1 MDHLGRHPMK
11 KQTLATV
18 LLAASSIL
26 ALEAYGGGMRGH
38 STPKTGPLVGL
49 FDEVLE
55 LYPDT
60 PLDHPVK
67 RLDVDMPRNTYAG
80 VHVLI
85 NGLRGTETIAFS
97 ESDDNGK
104 PTPGIQ
110 WYRLIDVPVTENT
123 GLDRNTE
130 KYSGMKNPY
139 VIRRAPFRIY
149 DPFRPV
155 SSPVTAESTSVALR
169 IEIPI
174 DSLASPGIH
183 RHRLQIEVDGHG
195 ESLEYVVHVHRAT
208 VPPLARAT
216 VTYINW
222 HSIDNICSAHNVTKW
237 SEPFWTMLAKYAH
250 TMARGRQNAF
260 WFIWGDYFTFDSV
273 GNVSTFR
280 RDLLE
285 RYIRVFLDAGMKTI
299 HGAPMFGRRNWTST
313 DMLLGLRAADDKE
326 VDAVSE
332 RGKRMLT
339 QMAQRIIAVMKDN
352 GWEGQWLQGVF
363 DEPEDA
369 FVDRYRVLVGV
380 LRGLK
385 PDIKIL
391 EATMTT
397 NVSGIVD
404 VWCPQV
410 QEYQA
415 NREFFD
421 KRKAAG
427 DRVWVYTCL
436 SPGGPWLNRLLDEER
451 LRQVYIGWAL
461 AKYDLQGYLHWGGNF
476 HTAKPFE
483 ELVRPHIE
491 GQYLPAGDSHILYPL
506 PEGPLSSHR
515 FEAHRIG
522 LEDYELLAQL
532 KSHDPARAQQII
544 DRVVQGFDKY
554 SKDVAS
560 YRAAK
565 DLLLN
570 AVDEFT
576 K

>member
-1 MDHLGRHPMK
+1 MK
-11 KQTLATV
+11 GQPITFAVLSLSFLFATNGIAGG
-18 LLAASSIL
+18 LPRKPAAK
-26 ALEAYGGGMRGH
+26 A
-38 STPKTGPLVGL
+38 GPVIGL
-49 FDEVLE
+49 FDEVQE
-55 LYPDT
+55 LFPDT
-60 PLDHPVK
+60 KLDRPVK
-67 RLDVDMPRNTYAG
+67 RLEVHMPRNAVAG
-80 VHVLI
+80 VHVMI
-85 NGLRGTETIAFS
+85 TGLQGTERIAFT
-97 ESDDNGK
+97 ELDEDGT
-104 PTPGIQ
+104 PTPGTR

-130 KYSGMKNPY
+130 KYSGMINPY
-139 VIRRAPFRIY
+139 AIRRAPFRIY

-155 SSPVTAESTSVALR
+155 ISPITAESTSVALR
-169 IEIPI
+169 VEIPI
-174 DSLASPGIH
+174 ETTASPKELH
-183 RHRLQIEVDGHG
+183 HRLHIEVDGHA
-195 ESLEYVVHVHRAT
+195 ETLEFVVTVHRAT
-208 VPPLARAT
+208 IPPLSRST

-237 SEPFWTMLAKYAH
+237 SEPFWAMLAKYAH

-273 GNVSTFR
+273 GNVASFQ

-285 RYIRVFLDAGMKTI
+285 RYIRVFLDADMRTI
-299 HGAPMFGRRNWTST
+299 HGAPMIGRRNWTSS
-313 DMLLGLRAADDKE
+313 DMLLGVRAADGKE

-332 RGKRMLT
+332 RGKRMLS
-339 QMAQRIIAVMKDN
+339 QMAQRIIAMMKEN
-352 GWEGQWLQGVF
+352 GWEDQWLQGVF

-369 FVDRYRVLVGV
+369 FVDRYRELVAV

-397 NVSGIVD
+397 NVSGLVD

-421 KRKAAG
+421 RRKAAG
-427 DRVWVYTCL
+427 DKVWVYTCL

-506 PEGPLSSHR
+506 PDGPLSSHR

-532 KSHDPARAQQII
+532 KAHDAPRAQQII
-544 DRVVQGFDKY
+544 ARVVQGFDKY
-554 SKDVAS
+554 SKDVGT

-565 DLLLN
+565 ELLLV
-570 AVDEFT
+570 AVDEYT
-576 K
+576 VK

>member
-1 MDHLGRHPMK
+1 MRGQSVSL
-11 KQTLATV
+11 TLLTMG
-18 LLAASSIL
+18 SML
-26 ALEAYGGGMRGH
+26 ALEVFAGELSRQ
-38 STPKTGPLVGL
+38 SPPQAGPVVGL
-49 FDEVLE
+49 FDEVQE
-55 LYPDT
+55 LFPDT
-60 PLDHPVK
+60 QLDQPVK
-67 RLDVDMPRNTYAG
+67 RLKVHAPRNTVAG

-85 NGLRGTETIAFS
+85 TGLRGTEKIAFS
-97 ESDDNGK
+97 ESDETGK
-104 PTPGIQ
+104 PTPGTQ

-155 SSPVTAESTSVALR
+155 RSPIAAESTSVALR

-174 DSLASPGIH
+174 DATVTPKEY
-183 RHRLQIEVDGHG
+183 RHRLNIDVGG
-195 ESLEYVVHVHRAT
+195 RVESLEFVVSVHRAT
-208 VPPLARAT
+208 IPPLSRST
-216 VTYINW
+216 VSYINW
-222 HSIDNICSAHNVTKW
+222 HSLDNICSAHNVTKW
-237 SEPFWTMLAKYAH
+237 SEPFWDMLAKYAH

-273 GNVSTFR
+273 GNVSSFR

-299 HGAPMFGRRNWTST
+299 HGAPMFGRRNWTSS
-313 DMLLGLRAADDKE
+313 DMLLSLRAADGKE

-332 RGKRMLT
+332 RGKRMLA
-339 QMAQRIIAVMKDN
+339 QMAQRIIAVMKEN
-352 GWEGQWLQGVF
+352 GWDGQWLQGVF

-369 FVDRYRVLVGV
+369 FVDRYRELVSV
-380 LRGLK
+380 LRELK

-397 NVSGIVD
+397 NVSGLVD

-421 KRKAAG
+421 QRKAAG
-427 DRVWVYTCL
+427 DKVWVYTCL

-461 AKYDLQGYLHWGGNF
+461 AKYDLQGFLHWGGNF

-522 LEDYELLAQL
+522 LEDYELLATL
-532 KSHDPARAQQII
+532 KSHDGPRAQRII
-544 DRVVQGFDKY
+544 ARVVQGFDKY
-554 SKDVAS
+554 STDVAT
-560 YRAAK
+560 YRAARE
-565 DLLLN
+565 LLLD
-570 AVDEFT
+570 AVDEYT
-576 K
+576 NE

>member
-1 MDHLGRHPMK
+1 
-11 KQTLATV
+11 
-18 LLAASSIL
+18 
-26 ALEAYGGGMRGH
+26 
-38 STPKTGPLVGL
+38 VGL
-49 FDEVLE
+49 FDEVQE
-55 LYPDT
+55 LFPDT
-60 PLDHPVK
+60 QLDQPVK
-67 RLDVDMPRNTYAG
+67 RLRVHSPRNTVAS
-80 VHVLI
+80 VHVMI
-85 NGLRGTETIAFS
+85 TGLQGTERIAFS
-97 ESDDNGK
+97 ELDETGK
-104 PTPGIQ
+104 PTPGAQ

-139 VIRRAPFRIY
+139 AIRRAPFRIY

-155 SSPVTAESTSVALR
+155 RSPIVAESTSVAFR

-174 DSLASPGIH
+174 DSMVSPKEY
-183 RHRLQIEVDGHG
+183 RHRLNIDVGG
-195 ESLEYVVHVHRAT
+195 RFESLEFVVIVHRAK
-208 VPPLARAT
+208 VPPLASST
-216 VTYINW
+216 VSYINW

-237 SEPFWTMLAKYAH
+237 SEPFWAMLAKYAH

-273 GNVSTFR
+273 GNISSFR

-285 RYIRVFLDAGMKTI
+285 RYVRVFLEADMKTI
-299 HGAPMFGRRNWTST
+299 HGAPMFGRRNWTSS
-313 DMLLGLRAADDKE
+313 DMLLSVRAADGKE

-339 QMAQRIIAVMKDN
+339 QMAQRIIAVMKEN
-352 GWEGQWLQGVF
+352 GWDGQWLQGVF

-369 FVDRYRVLVGV
+369 FVDRYRELVSV

-391 EATMTT
+391 EATMTKK
-397 NVSGIVD
+397 VSGLVD

-461 AKYDLQGYLHWGGNF
+461 AKYDLQGFLHWGGTF

-506 PEGPLSSHR
+506 PDGPLSSHR

-532 KSHDPARAQQII
+532 KSHDAPRAQQII
-544 DRVVQGFDKY
+544 ARVVQGFDKY
-554 SKDVAS
+554 SKDVAA

-565 DLLLN
+565 ELLLN
-570 AVDEFT
+570 AVDEYT
-576 K
+576 SE

>member
-1 MDHLGRHPMK
+1 MNAQPI
-11 KQTLATV
+11 TLR
-18 LLAASSIL
+18 LLAMTSML
-26 ALEAYGGGMRGH
+26 ALQVIAGDLPRQSPPRGGA
-38 STPKTGPLVGL
+38 VIGL
-49 FDEVLE
+49 FDEVQE
-55 LYPDT
+55 LFPDT
-60 PLDHPVK
+60 QLFQAVK
-67 RLDVDMPRNTYAG
+67 QLRLQMPRNTVAG
-80 VHVLI
+80 VHVMI
-85 NGLRGTETIAFS
+85 TGLRGTEKIGFF
-97 ESDDNGK
+97 ESDETGK
-104 PTPGIQ
+104 PTPGIH

-155 SSPVTAESTSVALR
+155 TSPIAAESTAVALR

-174 DSLASPGIH
+174 DAKATPGEYK
-183 RHRLQIEVDGHG
+183 HRLNIEVDGHV
-195 ESLEYVVHVHRAT
+195 ESLECIVSVHRAT
-208 VPPLARAT
+208 IPPLTRST
-216 VTYINW
+216 VSYVNW
-222 HSIDNICSAHNVTKW
+222 HSIDNICSAHNVVKW

-250 TMARGRQNAF
+250 TMARGRQNTF

-273 GNVSTFR
+273 GNVSSFR

-285 RYIRVFLDAGMKTI
+285 RYIRVFLDADMKTI
-299 HGAPMFGRRNWTST
+299 QGAPMFGRRNWTSS
-313 DMLLGLRAADDKE
+313 DMLLGVRAADGKE

-339 QMAQRIIAVMKDN
+339 QMAERIIAMMKEN

-369 FVDRYRVLVGV
+369 FVDRYRELVAV

-397 NVSGIVD
+397 SVSGLVD

-461 AKYDLQGYLHWGGNF
+461 AKYDLQGFLHWGGNF

-506 PEGPLSSHR
+506 PDGPLSSHR

-532 KSHDPARAQQII
+532 KSHDAPRAQQII
-544 DRVVQGFDKY
+544 ARVVQGFDKY
-554 SKDVAS
+554 SKDVAA

-565 DLLLN
+565 ELLLN
-570 AVDEFT
+570 AVDEYT
-576 K
+576 SE

>member
-1 MDHLGRHPMK
+1 MK
-11 KQTLATV
+11 RQVITLTLVAMTSLISLPV
-18 LLAASSIL
+18 IARGLPRQSAS
-26 ALEAYGGGMRGH
+26 
-38 STPKTGPLVGL
+38 KTGPVMGLV
-49 FDEVLE
+49 DEVQE
-55 LYPDT
+55 LFPDT
-60 PLDHPVK
+60 QLDRPVK
-67 RLDVDMPRNTYAG
+67 RLEVHMPRNSVAG
-80 VHVLI
+80 VHVMI
-85 NGLRGTETIAFS
+85 TGLQGTESIAFT
-97 ESDDNGK
+97 ESDENGK
-104 PTPGIQ
+104 PTPGTR

-130 KYSGMKNPY
+130 KYSGMRNPY
-139 VIRRAPFRIY
+139 AIRRAPFRIY

-155 SSPVTAESTSVALR
+155 ISPITAESTSVALR

-174 DSLASPGIH
+174 DSLASPKKFH
-183 RHRLQIEVDGHG
+183 HRLNIDVDGHV
-195 ESLEYVVHVHRAT
+195 ESLEFVVAVHRAT
-208 VPPLARAT
+208 VPPLTRAT

-237 SEPFWTMLAKYAH
+237 SEPFWTMLARYAH

-273 GNVSTFR
+273 GNVSSFR

-285 RYIRVFLDAGMKTI
+285 RYIRVFLDADMKTI
-299 HGAPMFGRRNWTST
+299 HGAPMFGRRNWTSS
-313 DMLLGLRAADDKE
+313 DMLLGIRAADGKE

-332 RGKRMLT
+332 RGKRMLA
-339 QMAQRIIAVMKDN
+339 QMARRIIAMMREN

-369 FVDRYRVLVGV
+369 FVDRYRELVAV
-380 LRGLK
+380 LRGLD

-397 NVSGIVD
+397 NVSGLVD

-427 DRVWVYTCL
+427 DKVWVYTCL

-506 PEGPLSSHR
+506 PDGPLSSHR

-532 KSHDPARAQQII
+532 KAHDAPRAQQII
-544 DRVVQGFDKY
+544 ARVVQGFDKY
-554 SKDVAS
+554 SKDVAT

-565 DLLLN
+565 ELLLV
-570 AVDEFT
+570 AVDEYT
-576 K
+576 GN

>member
-1 MDHLGRHPMK
+1 MRYAMK
-11 KQTLATV
+11 GQQI
-18 LLAASSIL
+18 LLMLFAVSSML
-26 ALEAYGGGMRGH
+26 VLEAIGGGLPRQ
-38 STPKTGPLVGL
+38 SPAQAGPVVGL
-49 FDEVLE
+49 FDEVQE
-55 LYPDT
+55 LFPDT
-60 PLDHPVK
+60 QLDQPVK
-67 RLDVDMPRNTYAG
+67 RLRVHSPRNTVAS
-80 VHVLI
+80 VHVMI
-85 NGLRGTETIAFS
+85 TGLQGTERIAFS
-97 ESDDNGK
+97 ELDETGK
-104 PTPGIQ
+104 PTPGAQ

-139 VIRRAPFRIY
+139 AIRRAPFRIY

-155 SSPVTAESTSVALR
+155 RSPIVAESTSVAFR

-174 DSLASPGIH
+174 DSMVSPKEYK
-183 RHRLQIEVDGHG
+183 HRLNIDVGG
-195 ESLEYVVHVHRAT
+195 RFESLEFVVIVHRAK
-208 VPPLARAT
+208 VPPLASST
-216 VTYINW
+216 VSYINW

-237 SEPFWTMLAKYAH
+237 SEPFWAMLAKYAH

-273 GNVSTFR
+273 GNISSFR

-285 RYIRVFLDAGMKTI
+285 RYVRVFLEADMKTI
-299 HGAPMFGRRNWTST
+299 HGAPMFGRRNWTSS
-313 DMLLGLRAADDKE
+313 DMLLSVRAADGKE

-339 QMAQRIIAVMKDN
+339 QMAQRIIAVMKEN
-352 GWEGQWLQGVF
+352 GWDGQWLQGVF

-369 FVDRYRVLVGV
+369 FVDRYRELVSV

-391 EATMTT
+391 EATMTKK
-397 NVSGIVD
+397 VSGLVD

-461 AKYDLQGYLHWGGNF
+461 AKYDLQGFLHWGGNF

-506 PEGPLSSHR
+506 PDGPLSSHR

-532 KSHDPARAQQII
+532 KSHDAPRAQQII
-544 DRVVQGFDKY
+544 ARVVQGFDKY
-554 SKDVAS
+554 SKDVAA

-565 DLLLN
+565 ELLLN
-570 AVDEFT
+570 AVDEYT
-576 K
+576 SE

>member
-1 MDHLGRHPMK
+1 MK
-11 KQTLATV
+11 GYLVSLMFVAI
-18 LLAASSIL
+18 SSMPAPQVFAGEL
-26 ALEAYGGGMRGH
+26 PRQSPPQA
-38 STPKTGPLVGL
+38 GPVVGL
-49 FDEVLE
+49 FDEVQE
-55 LYPDT
+55 LFPDT
-60 PLDHPVK
+60 HLDQPVK
-67 RLDVDMPRNTYAG
+67 RLQVHMPRNTVAG

-85 NGLRGTETIAFS
+85 TGLQGTEKIAFT
-97 ESDDNGK
+97 ESDENGK
-104 PTPGIQ
+104 PTAGTR

-139 VIRRAPFRIY
+139 AIRRAPFRVY

-155 SSPVTAESTSVALR
+155 VSPIAAESTSVALR

-174 DSLASPGIH
+174 DAAASPKES
-183 RHRLQIEVDGHG
+183 RHRLNIDVDGRV
-195 ESLEYVVHVHRAT
+195 ESLEYDVFVHRAT
-208 VPPLARAT
+208 VPPLTRST
-216 VTYINW
+216 VSYINW

-237 SEPFWTMLAKYAH
+237 SEPFWTMLAKYAR

-260 WFIWGDYFTFDSV
+260 WFIWGDYFAFDSV
-273 GNVSTFR
+273 GNVSSFR

-285 RYIRVFLDAGMKTI
+285 RYIRVFLDADMKTI
-299 HGAPMFGRRNWTST
+299 QGAPMFGRRNWTSS
-313 DMLLGLRAADDKE
+313 DMLLSVRAADGKE

-339 QMAQRIIAVMKDN
+339 QMAQRIIAVMKEN
-352 GWEGQWLQGVF
+352 GWDGQWLQGVF

-369 FVDRYRVLVGV
+369 FVDRYRELVSV

-397 NVSGIVD
+397 KVSGLVD

-461 AKYDLQGYLHWGGNF
+461 AKYDLQGFLHWGGNF

-506 PEGPLSSHR
+506 REGPLSSHR

-532 KSHDPARAQQII
+532 KSHDAPREQQII
-544 DRVVQGFDKY
+544 ARVVQGFDKY
-554 SKDVAS
+554 SKDVAA
-560 YRAAK
+560 YRSAK
-565 DLLLN
+565 ELLLK

-576 K
+576 HE

>member
-1 MDHLGRHPMK
+1 MK
-11 KQTLATV
+11 IHSMSLVFLAISSMV
-18 LLAASSIL
+18 ALNARAGGFPRQAS
-26 ALEAYGGGMRGH
+26 H
-38 STPKTGPLVGL
+38 TTGPVVGL
-49 FDEVLE
+49 VDEAME

-60 PLDHPVK
+60 PPGQLVK
-67 RLDVDMPRNTYAG
+67 RLQVDMPRNTYAG

-85 NGLRGTETIAFS
+85 SGLTGREKIAFS
-97 ESDDNGK
+97 ESDGAGK
-104 PTPGIQ
+104 PTPGVQ
-110 WYRLIDVPVTENT
+110 WYRLIDVPVIENT

-139 VIRRAPFRIY
+139 AIRRAPFRIY

-155 SSPVTAESTSVALR
+155 VSPIPSDSTTVALR

-174 DSLASPGIH
+174 DATTSPGEH
-183 RHRLQIEVDGHG
+183 RHVLTIGVDGHA
-195 ESLEYVVHVHRAT
+195 ESLEWTLKVHRAT
-208 VPPLARAT
+208 VPPLAQAT

-237 SEPFWTMLAKYAH
+237 SEPFWTMLAKYAQ

-273 GNVSTFR
+273 GNVASFR
-280 RDLLE
+280 RDRLE
-285 RYIRVFLDAGMKTI
+285 RYIRVFQAAGMRTI
-299 HGAPMFGRRNWTST
+299 HGAPMFGRRNWTTT

-332 RGKRMLT
+332 RGKRMLA
-339 QMAQRIIAVMKDN
+339 QMAQRIIAMMREN
-352 GWEGQWLQGVF
+352 GWEKDWVQGVF
-363 DEPEDA
+363 DEPEDP
-369 FVDRYRVLVGV
+369 FVARYRELVAV

-397 NVSGIVD
+397 NVSGLVD
-404 VWCPQV
+404 IWCPQV

-421 KRKAAG
+421 GRKAAG

-451 LRQVYIGWAL
+451 LRQIYMGWAL
-461 AKYDLQGYLHWGGNF
+461 AKFDLQGYLHWGGNF

-491 GQYLPAGDSHILYPL
+491 GQFLPAGDSHILYPL

-522 LEDYELLAQL
+522 LEDCELLARL
-532 KSHDPARAQQII
+532 KAHDAPRAQAII
-544 DRVVQGFDKY
+544 AMVVQGFDKY
-554 SKDVAS
+554 SKDVAA
-560 YRAAK
+560 YRGARK
-565 DLLLN
+565 LLLD
-570 AVDEFT
+570 AVDEYT
-576 K
+576 QE

>member
-1 MDHLGRHPMK
+1 M
-11 KQTLATV
+11 
-18 LLAASSIL
+18 I
-26 ALEAYGGGMRGH
+26 
-38 STPKTGPLVGL
+38 TGLQ
-49 FDEVLE
+49 
-55 LYPDT
+55 
-60 PLDHPVK
+60 
-67 RLDVDMPRNTYAG
+67 
-80 VHVLI
+80 
-85 NGLRGTETIAFS
+85 GTERIAFS
-97 ESDDNGK
+97 ELDETGK
-104 PTPGIQ
+104 PTPGAQ

-139 VIRRAPFRIY
+139 AIRRAPFRIY

-155 SSPVTAESTSVALR
+155 RSPIVAESTSVAFR

-174 DSLASPGIH
+174 DSMVSPKEY
-183 RHRLQIEVDGHG
+183 RHRLNIDVGG
-195 ESLEYVVHVHRAT
+195 RFESLEFVVIVHRAK
-208 VPPLARAT
+208 VPPLASST
-216 VTYINW
+216 VSYINW

-237 SEPFWTMLAKYAH
+237 SEPFWAMLAKYAH

-273 GNVSTFR
+273 GNISSFR

-285 RYIRVFLDAGMKTI
+285 RYVRVFLEADMKTI
-299 HGAPMFGRRNWTST
+299 HGAPMFGRRNWTSS
-313 DMLLGLRAADDKE
+313 DMLLSVRAADGKE

-339 QMAQRIIAVMKDN
+339 QMAQRIIAVMKEN
-352 GWEGQWLQGVF
+352 GWDGQWLQGVF

-369 FVDRYRVLVGV
+369 FVDRYRELVSV

-391 EATMTT
+391 EATMTKK
-397 NVSGIVD
+397 VSGLVD

-461 AKYDLQGYLHWGGNF
+461 AKYDLQGFLHWGGNF

-506 PEGPLSSHR
+506 PDGPLSSHR

-532 KSHDPARAQQII
+532 KSHDAPRAQQII
-544 DRVVQGFDKY
+544 ARVVQGFDKY
-554 SKDVAS
+554 SKDVAA

-565 DLLLN
+565 ELLLN
-570 AVDEFT
+570 AVDEYT
-576 K
+576 SE

>member
-1 MDHLGRHPMK
+1 MRRQSMSLM
-11 KQTLATV
+11 LFAF
-18 LLAASSIL
+18 SSL
-26 ALEAYGGGMRGH
+26 FALQAVAGGLPRPYP
-38 STPKTGPLVGL
+38 PKAGPVVGL
-49 FDEVLE
+49 IDEVQE
-55 LYPDT
+55 LFPDT
-60 PLDHPVK
+60 RLDHPVK
-67 RLDVDMPRNTYAG
+67 RLEVQMPRNAAAG
-80 VHVLI
+80 VHVMI
-85 NGLRGTETIAFS
+85 TGLRGTEKIAFS
-97 ESDDNGK
+97 ESDDTGK

-139 VIRRAPFRIY
+139 AIRRAPFRIY

-155 SSPVTAESTSVALR
+155 TSPIAAESTSVALR

-174 DSLASPGIH
+174 DAQSSPRKYIH
-183 RHRLQIEVDGHG
+183 QLKIEVDGRV
-195 ESLEYVVHVHRAT
+195 ESLEYTAIVHRAT
-208 VPPLARAT
+208 VPPLSRAT
-216 VTYINW
+216 VSYINW
-222 HSIDNICSAHNVTKW
+222 HSIDNICTAHNVTKW
-237 SEPFWTMLAKYAH
+237 SEPFWDMLAKYAH
-250 TMARGRQNAF
+250 VMARGRQNAF

-273 GNVSTFR
+273 GNVSSFS
-280 RDLLE
+280 RDHLE
-285 RYIRVFLDAGMKTI
+285 RYIRVFLGAGMKTI
-299 HGAPMFGRRNWTST
+299 HGAPMFGRRNWTSS
-313 DMLLGLRAADDKE
+313 DMLLGVRAADDKE

-332 RGKRMLT
+332 RGKMMLA
-339 QMAQRIIAVMKDN
+339 QMAQRVIAMMREN
-352 GWEGQWLQGVF
+352 GWEGQWVQGVF

-369 FVDRYRVLVGV
+369 FVDRYKELVSV

-385 PDIKIL
+385 PDIQIL
-391 EATMTT
+391 EATMTMK
-397 NVSGIVD
+397 VSGLVN

-415 NREFFD
+415 NRAFFD
-421 KRKAAG
+421 KRKVAG

-506 PEGPLSSHR
+506 PDGPLSSHR

-532 KSHDPARAQQII
+532 KSHDAPRAQQII
-544 DRVVQGFDKY
+544 GKVVQGFDKY
-554 SKDVAS
+554 SKDVS
-560 YRAAK
+560 TYRAAK
-565 DLLLN
+565 ELLLD
-570 AVDEFT
+570 AVDEYARE
-576 K
+576 